1 MIEQTIA
8 NTNKLAMFLSR
19 GKPSS
24 KTIYFF
30 DPKTK
35 RIDHSVV
42 RREARVVVLGVVVNA
57 LPIEVAVLDRHL
69 NR

>member
-8 NTNKLAMFLSR
+8 NTNKLAMFFSR
-19 GKPSS
+19 GKRSS

-30 DPKTK
+30 YPKTK
-35 RIDHSVV
+35 RIGHSVV
-42 RREARVVVLGVVVNA
+42 RGEARVVVLEVVVNA